1 MSNSPFLPTNSCEP
15 YGEQHSTC
23 LGVVLSGGLSSR
35 MGKDKSALMRNN
47 IDMLSYSK
55 QLLTGAGIKQVVI
68 SASHQEVSSGEHA
81 TSNTVVNNNLINS
94 DLINNDCVEDVFK
107 NAGPLGGI
115 YSIIKRYRPTALLVL
130 PVDLPLMDSP
140 SLTKLKQIGELSH
153 KACFYENNYL
163 PLYLPVNAFV
173 EQFLHHSFSVNINSS
188 DNKQR
193 SIRALLKQIPSQ
205 EVAIDSPKVLFNSN
219 TPEQWQY
226 LKSNAFNLT
235 PTQFESINHHTLPSR
250 KSYV

>member
-1 MSNSPFLPTNSCEP
+1 MNNSPFSPQNNNVPNTN
-15 YGEQHSTC
+15 QDHNAC

-35 MGKDKSALMRNN
+35 MGKDKSTLMRNN

-55 QLLTGAGIKQVVI
+55 QILTDAGINQVVI
-68 SASHQEVSSGEHA
+68 SANHQASSLSPH
-81 TSNTVVNNNLINS
+81 
-94 DLINNDCVEDVFK
+94 LINNNFVNDIFK

-115 YSIIKRYRPTALLVL
+115 FSIIKHYRPAALLVL

-140 SLTKLKQIGELSH
+140 SLSKLKQIGELSH

-163 PLYLPVNAFV
+163 PLYLPINAFV
-173 EQFLHHSFSVNINSS
+173 EQFLQNSFSVNLDSS
-188 DNKQR
+188 DKKQR

-205 EVAIDSPKVLFNSN
+205 EVTINNAKVLFNSN

-226 LKSNAFNLT
+226 LKTNAFKLT
-235 PTQFESINHHTLPSR
+235 TSQFDSINHNTLSSR
-250 KSYV
+250 KNYV

>member
-1 MSNSPFLPTNSCEP
+1 MNNSSLLPANSSVQDP
-15 YGEQHSTC
+15 IHDHNAC

-35 MGKDKSALMRNN
+35 MGEDKSKLMRNN
-47 IDMLSYSK
+47 VDMLSYSK
-55 QLLTGAGIKQVVI
+55 QLLSSAGIKQVIV
-68 SASHQEVSSGEHA
+68 STSHQGSSSGRHS
-81 TSNTVVNNNLINS
+81 T
-94 DLINNDCVEDVFK
+94 NNDCVKDVFN

-115 YSIIKRYRPTALLVL
+115 YSIIKQYRPSALLIL

-173 EQFLHHSFSVNINSS
+173 EQFLQHNFCVNIDSA
-188 DNKQR
+188 DKKQR

-205 EVAIDSPKVLFNSN
+205 EVTITSPKVLFNSN

-226 LKSNAFNLT
+226 LKSNAFKLT
-235 PTQFESINHHTLPSR
+235 SSQFDSINHNTLSPR
-250 KSYV
+250 KNYV

>member
-1 MSNSPFLPTNSCEP
+1 MNNSPLLSADNNFQDGTHH
-15 YGEQHSTC
+15 HSAC

-35 MGKDKSALMRNN
+35 MGEDKSKLMRNN
-47 IDMLSYSK
+47 VDMLSYSK

-68 SASHQEVSSGEHA
+68 STSHQAPSSSEHS
-81 TSNTVVNNNLINS
+81 T
-94 DLINNDCVEDVFK
+94 NDAFVKDVFK

-115 YSIIKRYRPTALLVL
+115 FSIIKQYRPSALLIL

-163 PLYLPVNAFV
+163 PLYLPINAFV
-173 EQFLHHSFSVNINSS
+173 EQFLQNSFCVNINSA
-188 DNKQR
+188 DKKQR
-193 SIRALLKQIPSQ
+193 SIRALLKQIPSK
-205 EVAIDSPKVLFNSN
+205 EIAINSPKVLFNSN

-226 LKSNAFNLT
+226 LKSNAFKLT
-235 PTQFESINHHTLPSR
+235 SSQFYSINHNTLSPR
-250 KSYV
+250 KNYV

>member
-1 MSNSPFLPTNSCEP
+1 MKNPSLLSTNVNAQNSDQYSAQYNNS
-15 YGEQHSTC
+15 C

-35 MGKDKSALMRNN
+35 MGQDKSTLMRNN

-55 QLLTGAGIKQVVI
+55 QLLTSAGIKKIVT
-68 SASHQEVSSGEHA
+68 SASHQVTSSNGHLQSDNLA
-81 TSNTVVNNNLINS
+81 NDSSVNDGSVN
-94 DLINNDCVEDVFK
+94 DVFK

-115 YSIIKRYRPTALLVL
+115 YSIIKHYQPSALLVL
-130 PVDLPLMDSP
+130 PVDLPLMDAL
-140 SLTKLKQIGELSH
+140 SLQKLKQIGELSH

-173 EQFLHHSFSVNINSS
+173 EQFLHNSFSVGVNSS
-188 DNKQR
+188 DKKKY
-193 SIRALLKQIPSQ
+193 SIRALLKHIPSQ
-205 EVAIDSPKVLFNSN
+205 EIAVAHPKVLFNSN

-235 PTQFESINHHTLPSR
+235 SSQFESINHNTLPPR